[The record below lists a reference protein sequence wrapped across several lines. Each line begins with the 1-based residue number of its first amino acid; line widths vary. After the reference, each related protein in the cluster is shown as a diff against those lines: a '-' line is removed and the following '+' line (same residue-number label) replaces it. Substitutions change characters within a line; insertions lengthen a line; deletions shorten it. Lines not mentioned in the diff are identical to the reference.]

1 MHTCT
6 GWRKRKECRQR
17 VEEEKGAGNL
27 MLFYM
32 NYTAFT
38 THAKISAHKEMQLQT
53 TKTCYYFVLQ
63 LVGNIRMFL
72 DCTVLDE

>member
-1 MHTCT
+1 
-6 GWRKRKECRQR
+6 
-17 VEEEKGAGNL
+17 